1 MTTQA
6 IKNSFRAVK
15 ADILRMQG
23 ELMSIQERQIHIIE
37 QLEKLAAKPT
47 AKKKTA
53 KKKISK
59 KR

>member
-1 MTTQA
+1 MTNET

-37 QLEKLAAKPT
+37 QLEKLASKPT
-47 AKKKTA
+47 AKKVA
-53 KKKISK
+53 KKKTSK
-59 KR
+59 KK